1 MVLPG
6 RWASC
11 VEDEVKTCFSSIVC
25 IFCASLAVIAFCML
39 VFEMV
44 SSLACWASLPLY
56 MHTHSHVCIYIYTY
70 SMYIC
75 VCACQIERRILWA
88 LCGPMRFCFHF
99 SMGFFATRYP

>member
-25 IFCASLAVIAFCML
+25 IFCAFLAVIAFCML

-56 MHTHSHVCIYIYTY
+56 MHTHTHMYVYIYIYTY
-70 SMYIC
+70 ILYISVC
-75 VCACQIERRILWA
+75 VRAKLNEEF
-88 LCGPMRFCFHF
+88 CGPFV
-99 SMGFFATRYP
+99 AL